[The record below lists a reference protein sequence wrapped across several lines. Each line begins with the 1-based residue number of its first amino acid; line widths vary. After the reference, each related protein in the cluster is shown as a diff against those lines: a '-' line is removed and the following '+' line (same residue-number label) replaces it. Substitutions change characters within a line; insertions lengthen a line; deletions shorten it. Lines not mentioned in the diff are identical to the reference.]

1 MKKFNNQ
8 NYYEILEIKQDASYK
23 EIEDAY
29 KRAKETYSGESL
41 ATYSLFTAE
50 ECKEIL
56 NAVEDAYKILS
67 FSKTREEYN
76 RRLAAGLSVEDLA
89 PSHIEEPA
97 KTVQLIVTESW
108 KEIVPENKETLQSA
122 PPTIKTDV
130 EMPKA
135 VQTVVAQNLEPLQ
148 LEGVE
153 FRGSIL
159 KIIRERRGI
168 SLNLVADKTKI
179 NINYLENIEAER
191 YNQLP
196 AEVFL
201 KSYLSQYARFLGLD
215 AKKVVEDY
223 MRFYEKSR

>member
-8 NYYEILEIKQDASYK
+8 NYYEILEIKPGASYK
-23 EIEDAY
+23 DIEDAY

-41 ATYSLFTAE
+41 ATYSLFTAG

-56 NAVEDAYKILS
+56 DAVEDAYKILS

-97 KTVQLIVTESW
+97 KTVQPVAAESF
-108 KEIVPENKETLQSA
+108 KEISPENKEAFQSA
-122 PPTIKTDV
+122 PAPIKTDV
-130 EMPKA
+130 ETPKA
-135 VQTVVAQNLEPLQ
+135 VQTVAAHNLEPLQ

-168 SLNLVADKTKI
+168 SLNLVAEKTKI
-179 NINYLENIEAER
+179 NINYLENIEAEK
-191 YNQLP
+191 YHQLP

-201 KSYLSQYARFLGLD
+201 KSYLFQYARFLSLD
-215 AKKVVEDY
+215 AKKVVEDF
-223 MRFYEKSR
+223 MRFYSKA

>member
-41 ATYSLFTAE
+41 ATYSLFTAG

-56 NAVEDAYKILS
+56 DAVEDAYKILS

-97 KTVQLIVTESW
+97 KTVQPVAAESF
-108 KEIVPENKETLQSA
+108 KEISPENKETFQSA
-122 PPTIKTDV
+122 PAPIKSDV
-130 EMPKA
+130 EIPREA
-135 VQTVVAQNLEPLQ
+135 QTGKEP
-148 LEGVE
+148 ESFEDVE

-159 KIIRERRGI
+159 KIIRERRGLSMDLI
-168 SLNLVADKTKI
+168 ADKTKI
-179 NINYLENIEAER
+179 NINYLENIEAEK
-191 YNQLP
+191 YHQLP

-223 MRFYEKSR
+223 MRFYEKR